1 MKKVLT
7 VLAILVVLT
16 SAIFAETH
24 KLKIQATSA
33 GAVPVFQMTLGSV
46 TTNDANKTFGTEN
59 NSSLDKTASVA
70 DTFDWE
76 LGGSVKVIV
85 KIQNPAKTKQN
96 YLLTFGDGVF
106 KNIMKNDAPAD
117 DITYKTLVT
126 TEVTGT
132 GYKSTGAAGI
142 VTVDFDGT
150 RCTADSTITEATYT
164 YDPDATIDPGTYSAN
179 LELVITTTT

>member
-7 VLAILVVLT
+7 ILAILVVLT

-24 KLKIQATSA
+24 KLKIEATSTEV
-33 GAVPVFQMTLGSV
+33 VPVFQMILGSV

-70 DTFDWE
+70 DTFNWE
-76 LGGSVKVIV
+76 LGGSVTVTV

-106 KNIMKNDAPAD
+106 KNIKRNGVPAD
-117 DITYKTLVT
+117 NITYKTLVT

-132 GYKSTGAAGI
+132 GYKSTGEAGT

-150 RCTADSTITEATYT
+150 RCTADSQITTATYT
-164 YDPDATIDPGTYSAN
+164 YDADATIDPGTYSAD
-179 LELVITTTT
+179 LELVITTTN